1 MALAPICP
9 EAKFIVQDIDPRGLQ
24 QGREAVAKADATI
37 AQRVQFVEHDLF
49 TPNTSK
55 ADVYLF
61 RHILHD
67 WSDEDVIRLL
77 NNLIPALSN
86 GARVLV
92 SEGIMPTSEARIT
105 GTLSE
110 KQIRWVPSRHRSN
123 QDQDTIAN
131 RAARLEDMFML
142 AVHGARERSVDE
154 FVALFQAASNRF
166 RLVGVTGGQGGAFQ
180 TLVEMEYVA

>member
-24 QGREAVAKADATI
+24 QGREAVAGADASI

-49 TPNTSK
+49 TPNTTT

-77 NNLIPALSN
+77 NNLVPVLSS

-92 SEGIMPTSEARIT
+92 SEGIMPTSEAKMT
-105 GTLSE
+105 GALSE
-110 KQIRWVPSRHRSN
+110 KQIR
-123 QDQDTIAN
+123 
-131 RAARLEDMFML
+131 
-142 AVHGARERSVDE
+142 
-154 FVALFQAASNRF
+154 
-166 RLVGVTGGQGGAFQ
+166 
-180 TLVEMEYVA
+180 